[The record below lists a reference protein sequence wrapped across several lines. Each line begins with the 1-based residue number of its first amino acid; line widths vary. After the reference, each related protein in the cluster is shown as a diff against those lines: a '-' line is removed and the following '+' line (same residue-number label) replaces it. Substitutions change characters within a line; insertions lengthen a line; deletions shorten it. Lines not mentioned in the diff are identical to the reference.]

1 MLLKLTRNST
11 NCGLKYYPPIADLKD
26 AMGNLQLKD
35 EAESVLQRQAAEDL
49 NAFGMRPAP
58 RDANEFGLQ
67 HPDLQGQTAN
77 RGIERTDTRNAVL
90 DSENLQRLDE
100 AEDDL
105 KMSLPTENALPIIDW
120 HSGPTPMDAWL
131 NQSAIR
137 MDGGIVKEI
146 DDEQLQS
153 MEHLGQEERD
163 IEILRKVHLA
173 AEPAAPEVGRLEDE
187 VYDGLD
193 ESAKPFL
200 RKILDKF
207 PLIQPFLARRLAE
220 SSMSRDIRLRQS
232 RDEAERKRRSSSMP
246 WKPAPLGHRSADEDD
261 YDRRDQT
268 TFLDGTI
275 RISPVESPLPISYR
289 QKWERERER

>member
-1 MLLKLTRNST
+1 
-11 NCGLKYYPPIADLKD
+11 
-26 AMGNLQLKD
+26 MGNLQLKD

-58 RDANEFGLQ
+58 RDATELGLQ
-67 HPDLQGQTAN
+67 HPESQVKTAN
-77 RGIERTDTRNAVL
+77 RGIERTDTRNAAL
-90 DSENLQRLDE
+90 DSENLQRFDE
-100 AEDDL
+100 TEDDL
-105 KMSLPTENALPIIDW
+105 KTCLPTENTLPIIDW
-120 HSGPTPMDAWL
+120 HSGRTPMDAWL

-137 MDGGIVKEI
+137 MDSGIVQEI
-146 DDEQLQS
+146 DDEQLQG
-153 MEHLGQEERD
+153 MDHLEQEERD

-173 AEPAAPEVGRLEDE
+173 AEPAAIDVGRLEDE
-187 VYDGLD
+187 VYEGLD

-232 RDEAERKRRSSSMP
+232 RDEAERKRRSSSTQL
-246 WKPAPLGHRSADEDD
+246 KLASLGLQSADKDD
-261 YDRRDQT
+261 YERRDQIM
-268 TFLDGTI
+268 FLDGTI
-275 RISPVESPLPISYR
+275 RISPVEGPFTISFR